1 MSKKNTDSMLIE
13 TPCRVE
19 AVRGAARLLRSFLA
33 TNGIE
38 EAELNQWELVA
49 VEAGTNAVQNTPRQ
63 FNSSNDNHVRFLMNA
78 WPDTVELCIT
88 DHSNGFEWPE
98 EIDLPSE
105 DSEHGRGLFIINS
118 LTDNVRYLR
127 GRKENFLIMRKARQ
141 SRRPTTDVQRDTD
154 LETTLKMMTE
164 ELGSSYES
172 LSAIFRFSSD
182 LGKVDDSKACAAK
195 WLSELMKVISM
206 EWFSLL
212 QLDETNSAL
221 SLMASSSMA
230 TDERQMISLDQSH
243 LVEVDAAL
251 QCRDVWFNENTP
263 SKALESLSAR
273 FGPILCGVA
282 HPIYVG
288 SQLFGVLCIGIR
300 AGKAD
305 FSISQVNVV
314 HTFADFLGIQL
325 SNVHAQQEAV
335 EARIMNNDL
344 QVAAGI
350 QRSLLPR
357 RLPRL
362 SGLHIAARSQ
372 NARQVGGDF
381 YDVIVD
387 DEVGI
392 LFAIA
397 DVMGKGVPAAMFAA
411 ILRSHLR
418 ARPDLL
424 GSPAKLMTWLNQVL
438 FKDLDRVD
446 MFVTAQLIY
455 LELDT
460 RQLTVVSAGHC
471 PVLLA
476 EAPFI
481 ESRQLS
487 GDGPPLG
494 ITRDAFYTEE
504 QTILKPNARLLM
516 LTDGLVEVRNPK
528 GRVIGDSVVSDWFTS
543 SAREHIGLETAC
555 DGLLEL
561 TRNHSDG
568 VPATDDITFI
578 MLANDGLA

>member
-1 MSKKNTDSMLIE
+1 MSKKNTESMLIE
-13 TPCRVE
+13 TPCRLE
-19 AVRGAARLLRSFLA
+19 AVRGAARLLRTFLA
-33 TNGIE
+33 ANGIGE
-38 EAELNQWELVA
+38 TELNAWELVA
-49 VEAGTNAVQNTPRQ
+49 VEAGTNAVQAAPRRRSKDDC
-63 FNSSNDNHVRFLMNA
+63 NVRFMMNA
-78 WPDTVELCIT
+78 WPETVELCIT
-88 DHSNGFEWPE
+88 DHSSGFEWPDKVELPNE
-98 EIDLPSE
+98 ESE
-105 DSEHGRGLFIINS
+105 NGRGLFIINS

-141 SRRPTTDVQRDTD
+141 TRRPTSDVQRDTD

-195 WLSELMKVISM
+195 WLSELVKVTSM
-206 EWFSLL
+206 DWFNLF
-212 QLDETNSAL
+212 QLDENNSSL
-221 SLMASSSMA
+221 TLMASSTA
-230 TDERQMISLDQSH
+230 NYDKNTLSLEQFQ
-243 LVEVDAAL
+243 LVEIDAAL
-251 QCRDVWFNENTP
+251 QCRDIWFDENTP
-263 SKALESLSAR
+263 PAALESLNAQ
-273 FGPILCGVA
+273 FGSPLCGVA

-288 SQLFGVLCIGIR
+288 SQLFGVLCIGMR
-300 AGKAD
+300 AGKFD

-325 SNVHAQQEAV
+325 SNVHAQEEAV
-335 EARIMNNDL
+335 EARIVNNDL

-357 RLPRL
+357 KLPHL
-362 SGLHIAARSQ
+362 PGLQISARSQ

-381 YDVIVD
+381 YDVIAD
-387 DEVGI
+387 DEAGL

-424 GSPAKLMTWLNQVL
+424 GSPGKLMAWLNQVL
-438 FKDLDRVD
+438 FNDLDRVD
-446 MFVTAQLIY
+446 MFVTAQLVY
-455 LELDT
+455 LELET
-460 RQLTVVSAGHC
+460 RVLTVVSAGHC
-471 PVLLA
+471 PALLV
-476 EAPFI
+476 EAPY
-481 ESRQLS
+481 STNRQLS

-504 QTILKPNARLLM
+504 QTTLTPNSRLLM

-528 GRVIGDSVVSDWFTS
+528 GRVLGDSIVADWFTA
-543 SAREHIGLETAC
+543 SAREQAGLETAC

>member
-33 TNGIE
+33 EQGIVE
-38 EAELNQWELVA
+38 SELNAWELVA
-49 VEAGTNAVQNTPRQ
+49 MEAGTNAVQNTPRQ
-63 FNSSNDNHVRFLMNA
+63 FSSSKDNSVRFLMNA

-98 EIDLPSE
+98 NIELPSD
-105 DSEHGRGLFIINS
+105 DSEHGRGLFLINS

-127 GRKENFLIMRKARQ
+127 GRRENFLIMRKARQ
-141 SRRPTTDVQRDTD
+141 KSRPTSDVPRDSD
-154 LETTLKMMTE
+154 LESTLKMMTE
-164 ELGSSYES
+164 ELGSTYES

-182 LGKVDDSKACAAK
+182 LGRVDDSKACAAK
-195 WLSELMKVISM
+195 WLYELMKVTSM

-212 QLDETNSAL
+212 QLDEVNSAL
-221 SLMASSSMA
+221 FLTASSSMA
-230 TDERQMISLDQSH
+230 TDEKQLISLEQAH
-243 LVEVDAAL
+243 LVEIDAAL
-251 QCRDVWFNENTP
+251 QCRDIWFNENTP
-263 SKALESLSAR
+263 ASALESLSAR

-300 AGKAD
+300 SGKAD

-325 SNVHAQQEAV
+325 SNVNAQQEAV
-335 EARIMNNDL
+335 EARIVNNDL

-357 RLPRL
+357 KLPRL

-381 YDVIVD
+381 YDVILD

-411 ILRSHLR
+411 ILRSQLR

-424 GSPAKLMTWLNQVL
+424 GSPAKLMAWLNQVL
-438 FKDLDRVD
+438 YKDLDRVD
-446 MFVTAQLIY
+446 MFVTAQLVY

-471 PVLLA
+471 PVMLT
-476 EAPFI
+476 ESPFI
-481 ESRQLS
+481 DSRQLS

-504 QTILKPNARLLM
+504 QALLKPNARLLM
-516 LTDGLVEVRNPK
+516 LTDGLIEVRNPK
-528 GRVIGDSVVSDWFTS
+528 GQQT
-543 SAREHIGLETAC
+543 HQ
-555 DGLLEL
+555 
-561 TRNHSDG
+561 
-568 VPATDDITFI
+568 
-578 MLANDGLA
+578 